1 MGSCILNGTTIG
13 FNVGVIECLD
23 ARMEVKDNA

>member
-1 MGSCILNGTTIG
+1 MGRDILNGAAIG

-23 ARMEVKDNA
+23 ARIEVKDNA